1 MPGKMFV
8 HVALTINDA
17 SEVDDFYS
25 DILGFEET
33 RRFVLN
39 KELTGKLFGIEED
52 TEIIALKK
60 DDLALEIF
68 VSDRKNSIN
77 FEHTCIRIDNRE
89 EVIKKVKEKGY
100 PCVIVKRDDMDLVFI
115 KDGSNNL
122 FEVQQ
127 TL

>member
-1 MPGKMFV
+1 MAGKMFV

-17 SEVDDFYS
+17 LEINDFYS
-25 DILGFEET
+25 DILGFEEK
-33 RRFVLN
+33 RRFVLD

-52 TEIIALKK
+52 TEIITIEK
-60 DDLALEIF
+60 DGLILEIF

-89 EVIKKVKEKGY
+89 EVIKKVREKNY
-100 PCVIVKRDDMDLVFI
+100 PCVVVKRDEMDLVFI

-127 TL
+127 FM